1 MEIKK
6 MLANQLTNTISRLN
20 DLAMVGSA
28 IFTAIDMNGIVK
40 NAIIDDTKKKNL
52 LSITAQTI

>member
-1 MEIKK
+1 

>member
-1 MEIKK
+1 
-6 MLANQLTNTISRLN
+6 MLANQLTKAILRLN

-28 IFTAIDMNGIVK
+28 IFTAMDMNGIVK
-40 NAIIDDTKKKNL
+40 DAIVDDAKKKTL